1 VTYGELDPE
10 TGLRQHGMFYKVAY
24 IVAVILPRP
33 LLTLGGIG
41 AGAYIFVREPWLG
54 LLWACLAGAG
64 ILLFGVS
71 KIMDFDELH
80 GFPGAWRTMA
90 FGIVSVVLG
99 AGVVAVGF
107 VLGAG

>member
-10 TGLRQHGMFYKVAY
+10 TGLRQHGMFYKWVY
-24 IVAVILPRP
+24 IVAVLLPRP

-41 AGAYIFVREPWLG
+41 AGVYIFVRQPWLG
-54 LLWACLAGAG
+54 MLWACLSGAG

-99 AGVVAVGF
+99 AGLVAVAF
-107 VLGAG
+107 VLGSA

>member
-1 VTYGELDPE
+1 MEKPIRD
-10 TGLRQHGMFYKVAY
+10 LRAADEVAAQGGQIRHGIA
-24 IVAVILPRP
+24 
-33 LLTLGGIG
+33 
-41 AGAYIFVREPWLG
+41 AGADIFVRQPWLG
-54 LLWACLAGAG
+54 MLWACLAGAG

-99 AGVVAVGF
+99 AGLVAVGF
-107 VLGAG
+107 VLGSV